1 MTLTISVFTYRSF
14 RWYTAVL
21 LLSVVSGLIT
31 IYLSNSTLPWWGFFV
46 SFALAAISI
55 LFFGAQYAI
64 TGFNFNMQPVIQM
77 IGGYMQGGNPVANM
91 YFVLFGY
98 NSVYQGQLLL
108 KDLKFAQYAVGH
120 YVDLIFNEFLLMR
133 RSI

>member
-1 MTLTISVFTYRSF
+1 MS
-14 RWYTAVL
+14 RWYFAVL
-21 LLSVVSGLIT
+21 ILSIVSGLVT
-31 IYLSNSTLPWWGFFV
+31 TYLAGSTLPWWSFFV
-46 SFALAAISI
+46 STAIAAISI

-77 IGGYMQGGNPVANM
+77 IGGYLQVGNPVANM

-108 KDLKFAQYAVGH
+108 KDLKFAQYAVC
-120 YVDLIFNEFLLMR
+120 
-133 RSI
+133 